1 MQPAASVDPPN
12 EFDAFAH
19 DYDAQLQ
26 AGLSATGEA
35 KGYYALA
42 RARWVAEQLS
52 KIRFRADT
60 ILDYGCGTGTA
71 TPFLLSEVGAGHV
84 LGVDVSAESI
94 HVAQQQFTGPRAS
107 FSLAAE
113 LSPAA
118 TIDLAFCNGVFHHIV
133 PADRDASAQYVYDA
147 LRPGGF
153 FAFWENNPWNPGTRY
168 VMSRI
173 AFDRDAITLTAR
185 ESRALL
191 RRAGFEVM
199 RTDYLFVFPGAL
211 RMLRRFEAAMAS
223 LPLGGQY
230 MVLAQKP
237 APRRKLDRR

>member
-26 AGLSATGEA
+26 AGLSATGEG

-42 RARWVAEQLS
+42 RARWVARQLS
-52 KIRFRADT
+52 RIGFRADT

-71 TPFLLSEVGAGHV
+71 TPFLLSEVRANHV

-107 FSLAAE
+107 FSIAAE

-133 PADRDASAQYVYDA
+133 PADRHASAQYVYDA
-147 LRPGGF
+147 LRPGGI

-199 RTDYLFVFPGAL
+199 RTDYLFVFPAAL
-211 RMLRRFEAAMAS
+211 RVLRRFEPMMAR

-230 MVLAQKP
+230 MVLARKP
-237 APRRKLDRR
+237 QTSRTVDTR

>member
-1 MQPAASVDPPN
+1 MQAAASVDPPN

-26 AGLSATGEA
+26 AGLAATGEA

-42 RARWVAEQLS
+42 RARWVAGRLS
-52 KIRFRADT
+52 RIGFRADT
-60 ILDYGCGTGTA
+60 VLDYGCGTGSA
-71 TPFLLSEVGAGHV
+71 TPFLLSEVKAGRV

-94 HVAQQQFTGPRAS
+94 HIAQRQFAGARAA

-113 LSPAA
+113 ISPAA

-133 PADRDASAQYVYDA
+133 PADRHASAQYVYDA
-147 LRPGGF
+147 LRPGGI
-153 FAFWENNPWNPGTRY
+153 FAFWENNAWNPGTRH

-191 RRAGFEVM
+191 RRAGFEVL
-199 RTDYLFVFPGAL
+199 RTDYLFVFPAAL
-211 RMLRRFEAAMAS
+211 RILRRLEPMIARF
-223 LPLGGQY
+223 PLGGQY
-230 MVLAQKP
+230 MVLARKP
-237 APRRKLDRR
+237 ATNR